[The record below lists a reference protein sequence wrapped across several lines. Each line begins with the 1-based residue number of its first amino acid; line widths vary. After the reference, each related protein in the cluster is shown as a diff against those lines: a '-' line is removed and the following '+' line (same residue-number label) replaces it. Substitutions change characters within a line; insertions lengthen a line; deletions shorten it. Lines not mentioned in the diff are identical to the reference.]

1 MPASIAVAA
10 PYRRLSRYRVRAT
23 LRAETLALGFALF
36 FTLTGNRMFW
46 STVLEG
52 RDLAQFHN
60 PLLIVGIFTLLTAL
74 HFLLLSLLITRRGFR
89 PLLGLLSLT
98 SACAIYYIDKYGVY
112 LDPGMLRNVL
122 RTDLTEAGELLAWD
136 MLPYLLFYA
145 LLPWLVLH
153 RIELHDVSPSR
164 AVARR
169 LGAILLA
176 VVLCIAMLLLV
187 FQDFAALM
195 REQKELR
202 YLITPANYLYSL
214 ARVASTDAR
223 AAARPRLPVGTDAQ
237 LGAGWQQRKKPVL
250 LVVVVGETARAANW
264 GLSGY
269 ARQTTPEL
277 ATLGVLNF
285 PRATSC
291 GTNTEVS
298 VPCMFSA
305 VGRRDYDEERIRG
318 SESLLHVLDHA
329 GIAVS
334 WHDNQS
340 GCKGVC
346 DGLPQ
351 QRPDPKK
358 SQPLCT
364 GDRCLDAAL
373 LDGLDD
379 WLAASKGNQV
389 LVLHMLGNHGP
400 AYHLRYPA
408 DFRRFTPTCDT
419 ADLGQCSHAQIVNSY
434 DNALLYTDHVLA
446 QTIAFLSKHAN
457 SHDTAL
463 LYASDHGESLG
474 ENGIFLHGMPYAI
487 APDVQ
492 RRVPMTMWLSPG
504 YTSSFRVDTACLEK
518 RAMESASHDNI
529 FHTVLGLLDIRTQAY
544 VPALDLLQSCHT

>member
-1 MPASIAVAA
+1 MSISIAAFPSFPA
-10 PYRRLSRYRVRAT
+10 RFRLRTTVH
-23 LRAETLALGFALF
+23 AETLALGFSLF
-36 FTLTGNRMFW
+36 FALAGNRLFW
-46 STVLEG
+46 THALQG
-52 RDLAQFHN
+52 RDLTQGH
-60 PLLIVGIFTLLTAL
+60 TLLLAAALFALLTTL
-74 HFLLLSLLITRRGFR
+74 HFLLVVPLLARRTFR
-89 PLLGLLSLT
+89 PLLGLLCLA
-98 SACAIYYIDKYGVY
+98 SACAIYYIDKFGVY
-112 LDPGMLRNVL
+112 LDPSMLRNVL
-122 RTDLTEAGELLAWD
+122 RTDFQEARELFAWD
-136 MLPYLLFYA
+136 MLPYLCFYV
-145 LLPWLVLH
+145 LLPWLALS
-153 RIELHDVSPSR
+153 RLELCR
-164 AVARR
+164 APAFRTVARR
-169 LGAILLA
+169 VGAMLLA
-176 VVLCIAMLLLV
+176 VALCVALLLLA

-195 REQKELR
+195 RGNKELR

-214 ARVASTDAR
+214 ARVASSDAR
-223 AAARPRLPVGTDAQ
+223 AASRPKTPVGTDAQ
-237 LGAGWQQRKKPVL
+237 LGAAWQERKKPVL

-277 ATLGVLNF
+277 AALGVLNF
-285 PRATSC
+285 PHATSC

-305 VGRRDYDEERIRG
+305 VGRRDYDEERIRNN
-318 SESLLHVLDHA
+318 ESLLHVLDHA
-329 GIAVS
+329 GIGVS

-351 QRPDPKK
+351 RRPDAEK
-358 SQPLCT
+358 SKPLCA
-364 GDRCLDAAL
+364 GDRCFDAAL

-379 WLAASKGNQV
+379 WLAASQGNQV

-408 DFRRFTPTCDT
+408 AFRRFTPTCDT
-419 ADLGQCSHAQIVNSY
+419 ADLGQCSREQIVNSY

-446 QTIAFLSKHAN
+446 QTIAFLGKHAD

-492 RRVPMTMWLSPG
+492 RQVPMTLWLSPA
-504 YTSSFRVDTACLEK
+504 YAASFKVDTACLNK
-518 RAMESASHDNI
+518 RATQPASHDNI
-529 FHTVLGLLDIRTQAY
+529 FHTVLGMLDVHTQVYA
-544 VPALDLLQSCHT
+544 PELDLLQSCHT